1 MCCLSSLRSCFSKWG
16 LPPHFRAKCVS
27 VNCLPRRPVHKQN
40 KTNPA
45 LAQAALPLKSLSA
58 LKKKNVSLERP
69 RRKTV
74 ANRGY
79 YVFPS
84 DIKMPAVRK
93 QGAEPQRRRG
103 PRQSATPTVCVS
115 FPSRLR
121 LDVQNAQF
129 DDVTFLLLLVLLVGS
144 LFYTL
149 PHSGLNQQLQS
160 VAAVGPLWLA
170 SAPFSEALF
179 PHLRMLSHFCPL
191 NSATPIISAT
201 VSV

>member
-1 MCCLSSLRSCFSKWG
+1 MGFAPTLQSEVCFCQLPSKT
-16 LPPHFRAKCVS
+16 PCPQT
-27 VNCLPRRPVHKQN
+27 KQN
-40 KTNPA
+40 KPCPGSGCPPP
-45 LAQAALPLKSLSA
+45 QESECF
-58 LKKKNVSLERP
+58 KKKNVSLERP